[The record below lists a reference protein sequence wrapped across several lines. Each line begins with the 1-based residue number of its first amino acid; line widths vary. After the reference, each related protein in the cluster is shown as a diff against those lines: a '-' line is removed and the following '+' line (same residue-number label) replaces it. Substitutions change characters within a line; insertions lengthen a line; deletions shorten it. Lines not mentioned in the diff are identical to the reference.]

1 MEEGAKSSDITK
13 QKNWGKL
20 NYKGFRAIRCIR
32 FYETCALCFNIIKAA
47 CSDGLVRAGLC
58 YIIV

>member
-1 MEEGAKSSDITK
+1 M
-13 QKNWGKL
+13 GKL

-32 FYETCALCFNIIKAA
+32 FHETCALCFNIIKAA
-47 CSDGLVRAGLC
+47 CSDGLVWAGLC